1 MMPKGLLRLV
11 PMHLDNQPPTGSKPA
26 GGFDQYVIRVD
37 LMRGRGDT
45 RVRPNRLI
53 MISQE
58 GLNGGHED

>member
-11 PMHLDNQPPTGSKPA
+11 PMHLANQLPTGSKPA

-37 LMRGRGDT
+37 LIRGRGDT
-45 RVRPNRLI
+45 RVRPYKLI

-58 GLNGGHED
+58 GLNGGQED